1 MGKQIC
7 LTIVW
12 GYAEMLPP
20 VVESVGIHICQ
31 ICNQRLNF
39 LHISIIFKSA
49 TSIKHRNF
57 NFSIYL
63 PLVKINRPF
72 GFVDSWM
79 KNTPLK
85 QLGFFFPSFW
95 RTKTATVFATEDS
108 AMTYTEKQQNF
119 HIMIIFQI
127 HNLMGNW
134 STETIPLITKEVW
147 IVSEAILKTHASCW
161 PGSPETSKD
170 ARIFDTFEF
179 LRNLEKRTSFSETSK
194 DARVF
199 QKPRKTHEFFRNLK
213 RRTSFS
219 ETLKNARD
227 FDTLLESHYKRRG
240 QKFLSLIEKNS
251 LVRLSPFW
259 IL

>member
-1 MGKQIC
+1 MLHWSNLDSSSPVFGEQKRLRYSLQKTPPW
-7 LTIVW
+7 LTLSNNKISTLW
-12 GYAEMLPP
+12 L
-20 VVESVGIHICQ
+20 
-31 ICNQRLNF
+31 F
-39 LHISIIFKSA
+39 LKYIISWEIGA
-49 TSIKHRNF
+49 
-57 NFSIYL
+57 
-63 PLVKINRPF
+63 
-72 GFVDSWM
+72 
-79 KNTPLK
+79 LK
-85 QLGFFFPSFW
+85 Q
-95 RTKTATVFATEDS
+95 
-108 AMTYTEKQQNF
+108 Y
-119 HIMIIFQI
+119 
-127 HNLMGNW
+127 
-134 STETIPLITKEVW
+134 PLITKEVW

-179 LRNLEKRTSFSETSK
+179 LRNLERRTSFSETSK

-240 QKFLSLIEKNS
+240 QTFLSLIEKKS
-251 LVRLSPFW
+251 LIRLSPFW